1 MVDAQRRH
9 GGLKFAQL
17 QLLVALGETGGLRRA
32 AESLDMAQPVATRIL
47 RDLEHRLGVVLFDR
61 SRRGMAPT
69 SYGTAMI
76 RHAALMLADMARA
89 QGDLEALARGASGV
103 LRVGS
108 VVSIA
113 PLLLP
118 RAIAR
123 VSAEAPGLRIS
134 VVESTHEVMIDKLVE
149 GDVDVI
155 VARRMPTGGDGD
167 LDYTLLFREEVRIVC
182 GPRHPLARVRRLSLD
197 RLVDERWILP
207 PESIPLRQQLDA
219 LFVELTGRRPANV
232 IESISLSTNQ
242 TLLQEADVLVSFPLP
257 TARHYAR
264 RGMVRIL
271 PIRLDSIRLPIGLIW
286 RKAHARWPALQL
298 FFGAA
303 RAAADE
309 IEGAA
314 GTARQSAPG

>member
-1 MVDAQRRH
+1 
-9 GGLKFAQL
+9 
-17 QLLVALGETGGLRRA
+17 
-32 AESLDMAQPVATRIL
+32 
-47 RDLEHRLGVVLFDR
+47 
-61 SRRGMAPT
+61 MAPT
-69 SYGTAMI
+69 SYGSAMI

-123 VSAEAPGLRIS
+123 VSAEAPGLRLS
-134 VVESTHEVMIDKLVE
+134 VVESTHEVMLDKLVA

-155 VARRMPTGGDGD
+155 VARRMPAGGDSD
-167 LDYTLLFREEVRIVC
+167 LDYTLLLREEVRIVC

-232 IESISLSTNQ
+232 IESISLATNQ
-242 TLLQEADVLVSFPLP
+242 TLLQEADVLASFPLA
-257 TARHYAR
+257 TAHHYAR
-264 RGMVRIL
+264 RGIVRIL
-271 PIRLDSIRLPIGLIW
+271 PIRLDRIRLPIGLIW
-286 RKAHARWPALQL
+286 RKAHAGWPALRL

-303 RAAADE
+303 EKAARE

-314 GTARQSAPG
+314 GGA

>member
-1 MVDAQRRH
+1 MVDVQRRH

-69 SYGTAMI
+69 FYGAAMI

-89 QGDLEALARGASGV
+89 QGDLEALACGASGV
-103 LRVGS
+103 LRIGS
-108 VVSIA
+108 VISIA

-118 RAIAR
+118 RTIAR
-123 VSAEAPGLRIS
+123 VNERVPHLRIS
-134 VVESTHEVMIDKLVE
+134 VVESTHEVMIDKLVG

-155 VARRMPTGGDGD
+155 VARRMPAGGDSD
-167 LDYTLLFREEVRIVC
+167 LDYDMLFREEVRIVC
-182 GPRHPLARVRRLSLD
+182 GPHHPLARARRLTLD
-197 RLVDERWILP
+197 RLVDETWILP

-232 IESISLSTNQ
+232 IESISLATNQ
-242 TLLQEADVLVSFPLP
+242 TLLQEADVLATFPLA
-257 TARHYAR
+257 TAHHFAR
-264 RGMVRIL
+264 LGMVRIL
-271 PIRLDSIRLPIGLIW
+271 PIRLDRIRLPIGLIW

-303 RAAADE
+303 REAARE

-314 GTARQSAPG
+314 GTA